1 MKTFLEIIRNAP
13 ALISLLSMILAA
25 LPRAVALIGKIRE
38 AFDSEKVK
46 EAIQAFNEFIGGIAP
61 PAPTA
66 DSTGTIP
73 ANPKQ
78 EKRRRFRRFMN
89 RIRIAMCMS
98 DTDEQNLCAK
108 YNIQPY
114 TEGKT

>member
-1 MKTFLEIIRNAP
+1 MLPQAL
-13 ALISLLSMILAA
+13 ALIA
-25 LPRAVALIGKIRE
+25 KIRE
-38 AFDSEKVK
+38 ALGSEAVQAVIR
-46 EAIQAFNEFIGGIAP
+46 AISEFFGTVIP

-66 DSTGTIP
+66 DSTGTVP

-78 EKRRRFRRFMN
+78 EQKRRFRRFMN
-89 RIRIAMCMS
+89 RIRLVTCMS

-114 TEGKT
+114 TEEIA